1 LVSLYLQ
8 TSCSLIPL
16 EHLEEVRVTGNMIM
30 VVTIGVETMIVT
42 EMKAMTVDAGIVTEA
57 EVILEDV

>member
-1 LVSLYLQ
+1 
-8 TSCSLIPL
+8 
-16 EHLEEVRVTGNMIM
+16 MIM